1 MKKHLI
7 ELTEKENKQLQE
19 LKKEYR
25 HNNINDMIKEMISY
39 FYFSLF
45 KKTIKREVELP

>member
-7 ELTEKENKQLQE
+7 ELTNKENKQLQE

-25 HNNINDMIKEMISY
+25 HNNINDMIKEMIDY
-39 FYFSLF
+39 FYNSINRKRG
-45 KKTIKREVELP
+45 KK